1 MRMQKMKIT
10 GYRPNQRVQA
20 WGGALLALT
29 IVAGGL
35 FSGSASADQESGAK
49 SAAVCAR
56 CHGRDGNSP
65 GAYPILAGQ
74 HKEYIAKQLQLFKA
88 GKRKNAEMGP
98 FVGILSEQDTLDIGE
113 YFSTQAPGK
122 LSFQPDPAKVAA
134 GKKLAEERLCGTCHL
149 PNFRGM
155 AEIPRLSRQRASYVI
170 KQLKDYRD
178 GVRTSDDGVMS
189 ANVKDLTNEQIEQ
202 IAHFL
207 ATQ

>member
-1 MRMQKMKIT
+1 MKIT
-10 GYRPNQRVQA
+10 DHRSTKGVR
-20 WGGALLALT
+20 ALGSAFLTLA
-29 IVAGGL
+29 VAAGGL
-35 FSGSASADQESGAK
+35 FAGTAQAESESGAK

-74 HKEYIAKQLQLFKA
+74 NKEYLAKQLKLFKE
-88 GKRKNAEMGP
+88 GKRKNSEMGP
-98 FVGILSEQDTLDIGE
+98 FVGILSDQDMLDIGE
-113 YFSTQAPGK
+113 YFSQQAPGK

-134 GKKLAEERLCGTCHL
+134 GKKLAEERLCGTCHM
-149 PNFRGM
+149 PNYRGI

-189 ANVKDLTNEQIEQ
+189 ANVKELTNEQIEQ